1 MSYKVNNTKSAIHA
15 FLLSIGTTV
24 AEPATILP
32 LLVSHF
38 SSSLVLV
45 GIFAS
50 LLRGGAIAV
59 QLFAAFYAQSYE
71 RVMKYMHRV
80 FFFRFASWFAVGA
93 SIYLVGDDNPTLT
106 LWLIGIFFF
115 TFSFSAGFGAIYFKE
130 IIAKVFDSKE
140 RGSAM
145 ANRQLFSALGA
156 IISGGVT
163 GWVLAN
169 FEAPNNYA
177 FLFMISSLIIVVGL
191 ISFGSIE
198 EPAKKNISVREK
210 SFLEF
215 LKNSRKLLSADQR
228 LQLQIKV
235 SLLGYSFLLAM
246 PFVIIKAKETVELTG
261 WMIGGFITVQMIGG
275 MIGNMFLWKRFA
287 PNYAEMLQ
295 TAYGF
300 MLTAFIIA
308 LFAKG
313 AIAYGLIFFIFGI
326 GMDGLWLPQCRYQ
339 SRPRDRPRGQTPR
352 LRRYPV
358 HHRLHRT
365 LLLYSWWI
373 YLGMVWIYSIV
384 SGDFGDAGCGAVLY
398 AEIEETYYC
407 ISDDSFCRCVC

>member
-1 MSYKVNNTKSAIHA
+1 MSYRINNAKSSIHA

-32 LLVSHF
+32 LLVHHF
-38 SSSLVLV
+38 SDSLVLV

-71 RVMKYMHRV
+71 QVMKYMHRV

-93 SIYLVGDDNPTLT
+93 SIYLVGDSNKTLT

-130 IIAKVFDSKE
+130 IIAKVFDSQE

-169 FEAPNNYA
+169 FDAPNNYA
-177 FLFMISSLIIVVGL
+177 FLFMISSLIMVVGL
-191 ISFGSIE
+191 ASFGSIK
-198 EPAKKNISVREK
+198 EPPKQNTHSREK

-215 LKNSRKLLSADQR
+215 LRNSRKLLSADKR

-261 WMIGGFITVQMIGG
+261 WMIGGFITIQMIGG
-275 MIGNMFLWKRFA
+275 MIGNMFLWKRFS
-287 PNYAEMLQ
+287 PNYGGMLQ

-300 MLTAFIIA
+300 MLTAFVIA

-313 AIAYGLIFFIFGI
+313 AVAYALIFFIFGI
-326 GMDGLWLPQCRYQ
+326 GMDGFRNADTNLVLEIAPEEKRPVYVAIQ
-339 SRPRDRPRGQTPR
+339 STIVSLGLFFSIPGGFILEWFGYTV
-352 LRRYPV
+352 LY
-358 HHRLHRT
+358 LIT
-365 LLLYSWWI
+365 LGMLGIGLLYTQKLKKYI
-373 YLGMVWIYSIV
+373 T
-384 SGDFGDAGCGAVLY
+384 A
-398 AEIEETYYC
+398 
-407 ISDDSFCRCVC
+407 

>member
-1 MSYKVNNTKSAIHA
+1 MAYKINNAKSAIHA
-15 FLLSIGTTV
+15 FMLSIGVTV

-32 LLVSHF
+32 LLVHHF
-38 SSSLVLV
+38 SDSLILV

-93 SIYLVGDDNPTLT
+93 SIYLVGDSNKTLT

-130 IIAKVFDSKE
+130 IISKVFDSKE

-145 ANRQLFSALGA
+145 ANRQLFSAIGA
-156 IISGGVT
+156 ILSGGVT

-169 FEAPNNYA
+169 YEAPQSYA
-177 FLFMISSLIIVVGL
+177 FLFMISSLIMMVGL

-198 EPAKKNISVREK
+198 EPAKKNVSSREK

-215 LKNSRKLLSADQR
+215 LKNSKKLLLADKR

-246 PFVIIKAKETVELTG
+246 PFVIIKSQQSVELTG

-275 MIGNMFLWKRFA
+275 VIGNMFLWKRFA
-287 PNYAEMLQ
+287 PNYAGMLQ

-300 MLTAFIIA
+300 MLSAFVIA
-308 LFAKG
+308 LFADG
-313 AIAYGLIFFIFGI
+313 ALSYALIFFIFGI
-326 GMDGLWLPQCRYQ
+326 GMDGFRNADTNLVLEIAPEDKRPVYVAIQ
-339 SRPRDRPRGQTPR
+339 ST
-352 LRRYPV
+352 
-358 HHRLHRT
+358 
-365 LLLYSWWI
+365 
-373 YLGMVWIYSIV
+373 IV
-384 SGDFGDAGCGAVLY
+384 SLGLFFSIPGGFILEGFGYTVLY
-398 AEIEETYYC
+398 TITLCMLGLGLFYTQKLKGY
-407 ISDDSFCRCVC
+407 IS